1 MVKSNFTQKK
11 FTGQCFGMKIYDM
24 FVDYWLWNSSLMSV
38 QIFEFVC
45 GFHDRFVVLC
55 KNLTGIML
63 SSDVEFMKRL
73 VLLNESLETLC
84 KFLLIRVPVEEVV
97 FNVLHE
103 ACSFDQHDILVCE
116 YI

>member
-1 MVKSNFTQKK
+1 MTQRGSLKDFVPAVSFANAIDVDWEHDRVKAE
-11 FTGQCFGMKIYDM
+11 
-24 FVDYWLWNSSLMSV
+24 
-38 QIFEFVC
+38 IFEFVC

-55 KNLTGIML
+55 ENLTGIIL

-97 FNVLHE
+97 FNVLHD